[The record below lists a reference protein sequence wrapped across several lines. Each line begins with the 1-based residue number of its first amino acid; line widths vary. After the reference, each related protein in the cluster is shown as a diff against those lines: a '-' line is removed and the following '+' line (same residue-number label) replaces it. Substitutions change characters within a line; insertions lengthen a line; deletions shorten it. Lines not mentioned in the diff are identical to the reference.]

1 MEENMT
7 YKVTLSDGTEIDNLR
22 LNGNNYISNEPLT
35 EEDFEGK
42 LEEVTITGPMGTQTM
57 EHCELVQLQQYGDEY
72 WFIIR
77 QIPADELARRQAR
90 ADIDYIAFMTDV
102 ELEV

>member
-1 MEENMT
+1 MENKT
-7 YKVTLSDGTEIDNLR
+7 YKITLSDGRQLEGLR
-22 LNGNNYISNEPLT
+22 LNGNNYISDEPLT

-42 LEEVTITGPMGTQTM
+42 LEEVTISDGQSEQTLTN
-57 EHCELVQLQQYGDEY
+57 CELIQVKQYGDEY

-77 QIPADELARRQAR
+77 EVPADVMAARQIR